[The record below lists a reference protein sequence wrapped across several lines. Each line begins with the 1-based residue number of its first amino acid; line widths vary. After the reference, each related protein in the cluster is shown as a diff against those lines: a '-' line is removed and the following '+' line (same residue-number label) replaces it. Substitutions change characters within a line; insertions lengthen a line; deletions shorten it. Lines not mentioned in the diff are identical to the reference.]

1 MVRPASLL
9 RTHEGTVIETSELL
23 FLLTLTSVRGRW
35 LQLNCGR
42 IQHALHVYVLFP
54 FLYLSRFYQSL
65 RQSRNYRK
73 FQFSVLLSS
82 LLGFRFFLEKRF
94 WPPLAAP
101 HSTYSTLD
109 TTARCNKPY
118 NFLHSTS
125 FSP

>member
-9 RTHEGTVIETSELL
+9 RTHEGTVTETSQLL
-23 FLLTLTSVRGRW
+23 FLLSLTSVRGRW
-35 LQLNCGR
+35 LQMNCSR
-42 IQHALHVYVLFP
+42 IQHASHVYVLFP
-54 FLYLSRFYQSL
+54 FLHLSRFYQSL

-82 LLGFRFFLEKRF
+82 LLDFRFFLEKKF

-101 HSTYSTLD
+101 HSACSKLD
-109 TTARCNKPY
+109 TTARCNKPN